1 MVTAYV
7 LSRCAS
13 VLLTLAFSAAAAK
26 AEENL
31 ETSLRK
37 LSSRVL
43 NENESQRNLMAA
55 DVSQRLR
62 QANERSTAAW
72 HKTNSRADWER
83 HRDAALEALRGSL
96 GVFPLSPVNLQ
107 VKSCGE
113 IDEHGYSIRKL
124 AYSSHPD
131 VRVTANLYV
140 PKPARERMPGLL
152 ICHSHHAPKTQGELQ
167 EMGAMWARAGCL
179 VLVID
184 QLGHGERRQ
193 HPFVTTADYP
203 QSFQPG
209 RQDYYFRYNAAIQLY
224 FAGESLMGWMARDLI
239 RGVDVLLAQPGI
251 DRERI
256 IMLGA
261 VAGGGDPAAVAA
273 ALDSRIAAV
282 VPFNFGG
289 PQPESPYPLP
299 EDAET
304 RFNYAGGGSWES
316 TRNLAR
322 SASDGFLPWV
332 IVGSVAP
339 RRLIHA
345 HEFAWDAKRDP
356 VWKRY
361 QWLYEWYASPKHLRF
376 THGFGELRQSGDVA
390 SHCTNI
396 GRPHRAR
403 IHEAFAEWFGIKVDE
418 NQTVVR
424 RPAAELHCLT
434 NADEELP
441 ALHTLAA
448 REAQKRS
455 REFAAA
461 LAQKPAEQRREVLA
475 DAWRQRLGNVEPYAI
490 ETALKRGEQSLNN
503 VRVEHWLL
511 QGERGIPL
519 PAILLVPDGRE
530 RRPLLVAVAQEGKSG
545 FLQHRAGLLAELAE
559 QMVICLVDVRGTGET
574 AAGDERGRRSAA
586 TSVAASELMLGE
598 TVLGSQLRDL
608 RSVLTWLRK
617 RPEVDASRTVVYGDS
632 FAPVNAADAILKVPL
647 DLPQPRLAEPAGAA
661 LALLAG
667 LFEPE
672 LAGVVARGGL
682 LDYGAVFES
691 PFIHL
696 PFDAMVPGAAA
707 CGDLPLV
714 AKTIADR
721 PLWLSKLVD
730 GRNRKASSKEIDARY
745 GEVLRRWPG
754 PTVAGVPSDADLA
767 RWLMANSSR
776 TPDPSPVK

>member
-1 MVTAYV
+1 MAV
-7 LSRCAS
+7 LFS
-13 VLLTLAFSAAAAK
+13 LAFSVAATK
-26 AEENL
+26 ADESF

-37 LSSRVL
+37 LSPRVL
-43 NENESQRNLMAA
+43 KDGESQRNVLSA
-55 DVSQRLR
+55 DVSRRLR
-62 QANERSTAAW
+62 QANERSSAAW
-72 HKTNSRADWER
+72 HQMQSRADWEP
-83 HRDAALEALRGSL
+83 HRERALEALRRSL
-96 GVFPLSPVNLQ
+96 GVFPLSPVDLQ
-107 VKSCGE
+107 LKTCGE
-113 IDEHGYSIRKL
+113 IEEKGYSIRNL
-124 AYSSHPD
+124 VYSSHPD

-140 PKPARERMPGLL
+140 PNPLRDRMPGLL

-167 EMGAMWARAGCL
+167 EMGALWARAGCL

-193 HPFVTTADYP
+193 HPFVTAADYP
-203 QSFQPG
+203 QPFQPG
-209 RQDYYFRYNAAIQLY
+209 RQDYYFRYNAAMQLY
-224 FAGESLMGWMARDLI
+224 VAGECLMGWMARDLI

-251 DRERI
+251 DPERI

-261 VAGGGDPAAVAA
+261 VAGGGDPAAVTA
-273 ALDSRIAAV
+273 ALDPRIAAV

-345 HEFAWDAKRDP
+345 HEFAWDANRDP

-361 QWLYEWYASPKHLRF
+361 QRLYEWYASPKHLSF

-418 NQTVVR
+418 NQPVVR
-424 RPAAELHCLT
+424 RSAAELHCLT
-434 NADEELP
+434 DAEERLP
-441 ALHTLAA
+441 ALLTLAA
-448 REAQKRS
+448 REAQKRT
-455 REFAAA
+455 REFAAT
-461 LAQKPAEQRREVLA
+461 LSQQPAERLREVLA
-475 DAWRQRLGNVEPYAI
+475 NAWRQRLGNVDPYAI
-490 ETALKRGEQSLNN
+490 ETAVKRGEQSLNK

-511 QGERGIPL
+511 HGERGIPL
-519 PAILLVPDGRE
+519 PAILLVPGGNK
-530 RRPLLVAVAQEGKSG
+530 RRPLLVAVAQEGKAG
-545 FLQHRAGLLAELAE
+545 FLQHRAGLLAELGRK
-559 QMVICLVDVRGTGET
+559 MVICLVDVRGMGET

-586 TSVAASELMLGE
+586 TSLAASELMLGE
-598 TVLGSQLRDL
+598 TLLGSQVRDL
-608 RSVLTWLRK
+608 RSVLAWLHK
-617 RPEVDASRTVVYGDS
+617 RPEVDAARTVVYGDS
-632 FAPVNAADAILKVPL
+632 FAPVNASDATVKVPL
-647 DLPQPRLAEPAGAA
+647 DLPQPRLSEPGGAA
-661 LALLAG
+661 LALFAG

-682 LDYGAVFES
+682 LEYGAVFEG

-696 PFDAMVPGAAA
+696 PFDGIVPGAAA

-714 AKTIADR
+714 AKTISDR
-721 PLWLSKLVD
+721 PLWLSELVD
-730 GRNRKASSKEIDARY
+730 SHNRRASSKAIDARY
-745 GEVLRRWPG
+745 GEVLRRWHG
-754 PTVAGVPSDADLA
+754 PTVAGEPSDDEVA
-767 RWLMANSSR
+767 RWLTANSSR